1 MPRTTMSEAAAR
13 GLRQLSQM
21 RVKQRS
27 ALATIAL
34 KGGIDASAL
43 PIDASVPHY

>member
-1 MPRTTMSEAAAR
+1 MSEAAAR

-34 KGGIDASAL
+34 KGGIDALALHRRLSAAL
-43 PIDASVPHY
+43 LM